1 MLHDITIAMDDPYEI
16 LNISKNA
23 SEKEIKDAYHK
34 LAFKYHPD
42 RNMNNKIHAETMFKK
57 VNSAYIKITKKP
69 KIFES
74 FDSGFNYENI
84 FNDSFNFSN
93 LLNNF
98 KNLKKK
104 GFENI
109 TNNLVKDLSFFYEF
123 YHEKNLSESS
133 HYTEHININANIELF
148 DIYNCITKEIPLKL
162 TRKCKKCFGMGFNL
176 EDKLKICL
184 ECNGYK
190 YNLEEVILKFNCKY
204 KTIIFHKQSNE
215 ENMKKTGNI
224 YLNVVPKQHEYYQV
238 VNNYDLLYTYNISFL
253 SIKKQESIIIEIKHL
268 DNKVY
273 QFKIN
278 NPRPNYWYTIDNMG
292 LSIINK
298 DTRGKLYITLNNT
311 DIIYSK
317 NTAIEII

>member
-1 MLHDITIAMDDPYEI
+1 MLYDITIVMDDPYKI

-42 RNMNNKIHAETMFKK
+42 RNMNNKVHAENMFKK
-57 VNSAYIKITKKP
+57 VNSAYIKITKKQNL
-69 KIFES
+69 FES
-74 FDSGFNYENI
+74 FENGFKYENI

-109 TNNLVKDLSFFYEF
+109 TSNLVKDLSFFYEF
-123 YHEKNLSESS
+123 YNEKNLSEST
-133 HYTEHININANIELF
+133 HYSDNININANIELF
-148 DIYNCITKEIPLKL
+148 DIYNSIIKEIPLKL
-162 TRKCKKCFGMGFNL
+162 MRKCDKCFGMGFNL
-176 EDKLKICL
+176 EDKLKVCL

-190 YNLEEVILKFNCKY
+190 YNLKEIILKFNCKY
-204 KTIIFHKQSNE
+204 KTSIFHKQSNE
-215 ENMKKTGNI
+215 EYMKKTGNI
-224 YLNVVPKQHEYYQV
+224 YLNVIPKNHEHFQV
-238 VNNYDLLYTYNISFL
+238 IDYFDLLYTHNLSFL
-253 SIKKQESIIIEIKHL
+253 TIKNKEHINIELKHL
-268 DNKVY
+268 DNKIY
-273 QFKIN
+273 KFKIS

-298 DTRGKLYITLNNT
+298 DKRGKLYIKLNNT

-317 NTAIEII
+317 NTTIESI